1 MDFSRANTYIT
12 SQKVAELNIS
22 GEDVHANL
30 WPLFQQ
36 LLSSSTP
43 ETATKGWNY
52 ANSFAYALDS
62 VKSEQHHQ
70 IKNSDILETKNY
82 QLRLGFFFI
91 MHIHH

>member
-12 SQKVAELNIS
+12 SRKVAELNITD
-22 GEDVHANL
+22 EDVHANL

-43 ETATKGWNY
+43 ETATNGWDY
-52 ANSFAYALDS
+52 ANSFAYALDW
-62 VKSEQHHQ
+62 VKNEHR